1 MTGSAKPSK
10 KSSVK
15 KTARQRDRAQ
25 RLFRALVERYPDAHC
40 ALNWTKPHEL
50 LIATILSAQS
60 TDVGVNKATPALFR
74 AFATVAAFAA
84 ASVSD
89 IEPFVKTVNFWRN
102 KARAISESMKTIQ
115 LQHGGNVPA
124 TMPQLLALRGVARKT
139 ANVVL
144 GNAFDINEGVVVD
157 THVGRLA
164 QRMALSKQTDPVKI
178 EQDLMALFPRA
189 ARTARTARTDWC
201 RLSHLLIAHGRA
213 VCKARGN
220 TCSADAICR
229 EFCSAGKPQ
238 ARSKVAG
245 KATTHKATTHKAT
258 THKATTHKATTR
270 KATVRKATV
279 RKATVRK
286 ATTHKA
292 TTRTAATHNATTRT
306 RTRTRSKPL
315 LD

>member
-1 MTGSAKPSK
+1 MSGSAKPSK

-15 KTARQRDRAQ
+15 KTAHQRDRAQ
-25 RLFRALVERYPDAHC
+25 RLYNALVERYPDAHC

-74 AFATVAAFAA
+74 AFTTVAAFAA

-115 LQHGGNVPA
+115 LQYGGKVPA
-124 TMPQLLALRGVARKT
+124 TMAQLLALRGVARKT

-189 ARTARTARTDWC
+189 ARTARVDWC

-220 TCSADAICR
+220 TCGTDAICR

-245 KATTHKATTHKAT
+245 KATTRTTT
-258 THKATTHKATTR
+258 
-270 KATVRKATV
+270 
-279 RKATVRK
+279 
-286 ATTHKA
+286 
-292 TTRTAATHNATTRT
+292 T